1 MIIYA
6 FIDSQN
12 LNLSI
17 LAQGWQLDFA
27 RFRIYLKE
35 KYNIEKAYLFIG
47 YVPGN
52 ESLYDFLQKAGYV
65 IVFKP
70 TLPSGRHDLS
80 HIKGNVDAELVL
92 HAMIQFQNFDKAMI
106 VSGDGDFHCLVEYL
120 ELKRKLHSVLIPN
133 PKKFSALL
141 RRFRRYFIFIHL
153 FRDRL
158 GKKKREGVTV
168 GRNLGVP
175 SHGD

>member
-1 MIIYA
+1 MITYA

-52 ESLYDFLQKAGYV
+52 ENLYNFLRKAGYV
-65 IVFKP
+65 VIFKP
-70 TLPSGRHDLS
+70 TLPFEKYDVS

-92 HAMIQFQNFDKAMI
+92 HAMIQLSNFDKAMI
-106 VSGDGDFHCLVEYL
+106 ISGDGDFYCLIEYL

-153 FRDRL
+153 FEDRL
-158 GKKKREGVTV
+158 GKKNERE
-168 GRNLGVP
+168 
-175 SHGD
+175 